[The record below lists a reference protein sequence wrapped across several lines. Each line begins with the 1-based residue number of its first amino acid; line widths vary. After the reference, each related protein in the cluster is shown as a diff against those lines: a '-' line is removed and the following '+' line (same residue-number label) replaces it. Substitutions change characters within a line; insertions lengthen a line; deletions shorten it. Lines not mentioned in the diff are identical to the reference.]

1 MVQIYGDLEEL
12 SLAAAKTVIERL
24 NQAVSERRRSSVA
37 LSGGQTPRR
46 LYEILASG
54 PFRRQIPWDAVH
66 VFWGD
71 ERCVPE
77 DDPRSNARMA
87 RRALLDHVPLPP
99 GNIHPIPCSQS
110 PQEAAA
116 HYETELK
123 SFFGI
128 QPPVF
133 DLVLLGLGDNAHTAS
148 LFPHTPVLDE
158 KNRWVAEVYLLEQD
172 MYRVT
177 LTAPII
183 NQARDVIFLVSG
195 VNKAPALQ
203 KVLQGPFRPHDFPA
217 QLIRPKRIHPLWLVD
232 KATSYKLSTE
242 LGETV

>member
-1 MVQIYGDLEEL
+1 
-12 SLAAAKTVIERL
+12 
-24 NQAVSERRRSSVA
+24 
-37 LSGGQTPRR
+37 
-46 LYEILASG
+46 
-54 PFRRQIPWDAVH
+54 
-66 VFWGD
+66 
-71 ERCVPE
+71 
-77 DDPRSNARMA
+77 MA
-87 RRALLDHVPLPP
+87 RRALLDRVPLPP

-116 HYETELK
+116 YYETELK

-148 LFPHTPVLDE
+148 LFPHTPVLNE
-158 KNRWVAEVYLLEQD
+158 KNRWVAEVYLHEQD

-183 NQARDVIFLVSG
+183 NQARDIIFLVSG
-195 VNKAPALQ
+195 ANKAPALQ

-217 QLIRPKRIHPLWLVD
+217 QLIRPKRTHPLWLVD
-232 KATSYKLSTE
+232 LALWLAQSDNLHLIQWLGRSGSEAEVSASFTPQEWGPLGPDRIIRKIQQIYKNFIAALDTYIPSVQDRE
-242 LGETV
+242 RSMVR